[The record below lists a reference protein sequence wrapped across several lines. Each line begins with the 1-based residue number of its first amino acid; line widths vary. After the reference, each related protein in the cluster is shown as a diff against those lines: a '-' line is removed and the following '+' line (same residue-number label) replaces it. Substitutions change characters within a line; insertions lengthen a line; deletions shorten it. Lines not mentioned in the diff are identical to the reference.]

1 MQHFDAL
8 IIGGGPAGSTVAILL
23 AQAGWSVALVEQKQ
37 FPRRK
42 VCGEYL
48 SATNWPLLAR
58 LGVAE
63 EFAQQAGPT
72 ICETA
77 IFAGQ
82 RQYRA
87 ALPQPRGGE
96 SWGRA
101 LAREH
106 LDTLLIHRAMQCGAT
121 VFQPAKCVDLR
132 RTEQGH
138 VARLEGA
145 AGAHSC
151 ELAAAVTIA
160 SHGSWEIGTLITQRK
175 PRGPNGRGWLAFKAH
190 FQHTN
195 LPADLMPLL
204 CFVGGYGGMV
214 HVGGGRVSL
223 SCCIQRRI
231 FDRLLRSADVP
242 AGETVLTHLL
252 QSCPVLRPVLDVAT
266 RDGNWLSAGVIQPGI
281 RPRYRDGVFVLG
293 NAAGEAHPVVAEGI
307 SMAMQ
312 SAWLLAERLIPHRG
326 DWRRSIHDQ
335 VGRDYSAAWQR
346 AFARRIFAASAIA
359 HWASRPR
366 LVHATGPLLSLLPA
380 IITWGARA
388 AGKSQIILPGLT
400 QKPATE
406 CYQG

>member
-8 IIGGGPAGSTVAILL
+8 IIGGGPAGSTAAILL
-23 AQAGWSVALVEQKQ
+23 AQAGWSVAIVEQKE

-63 EFAQQAGPT
+63 EFAKQAGPP
-72 ICETA
+72 ICKTA

-87 ALPQPRGGE
+87 ALPRPSAGE

-106 LDTLLIHRAMQCGAT
+106 LDMLLIQQAMQCGVI
-121 VFQPAKCVDLR
+121 VFQPAKCIDLK
-132 RTEQGH
+132 RTEHGH
-138 VARLEGA
+138 VASLDTTADPG
-145 AGAHSC
+145 SF

-160 SHGSWEIGTLITQRK
+160 AHGSWDIGKLATQRQR
-175 PRGPNGRGWLAFKAH
+175 RGPHSRDWLAFKAH
-190 FQHTN
+190 FHETQ

-204 CFVGGYGGMV
+204 CFAGGYGGMV

-223 SCCIQRRI
+223 SCCVQRRV
-231 FDRLLRSADVP
+231 FDRLSRLADRP
-242 AGETVLTHLL
+242 AGETVLTHIL
-252 QSCPVLRPVLDVAT
+252 QSCPVLRPVLAGSV
-266 RDGNWLSAGVIQPGI
+266 RDDNWLSAGIIQPGM
-281 RPRYRDGVFVLG
+281 RPRYHDGVFVVG

-312 SAWLLAERLIPHRG
+312 SAWLLAERLIPHQG
-326 DWRRSIHDQ
+326 DCYALIRDRIGGEYSVAWR
-335 VGRDYSAAWQR
+335 R
-346 AFARRIFAASAIA
+346 AFAPRIFAASAIA
-359 HWASRPR
+359 HWASRPW
-366 LVHATGPLLSLLPA
+366 LVRTIGPLLSVLPS

-388 AGKSQIILPGLT
+388 AGKSQIVLPGPT
-400 QKPATE
+400 QTPATE
-406 CYQG
+406 CY